1 MDFIISHEFSLENKG
16 DFKFKRSNDSYLTT
30 VSLPLNTELQSLYQM
45 AEKDMIPP
53 DYDIRKILENL
64 LYQLKEKGIL
74 TPDNVKNTIDE
85 GKLIP
90 S

>member
-1 MDFIISHEFSLENKG
+1 MNSHLKIR
-16 DFKFKRSNDSYLTT
+16 DFKQMTVIWCLGTLAT